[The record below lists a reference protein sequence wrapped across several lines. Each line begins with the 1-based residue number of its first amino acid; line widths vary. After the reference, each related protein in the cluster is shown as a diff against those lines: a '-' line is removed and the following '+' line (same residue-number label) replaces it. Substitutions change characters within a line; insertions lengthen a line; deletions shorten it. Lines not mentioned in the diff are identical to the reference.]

1 MLEDDIDRDS
11 YEPVYVQMVKILK
24 KAIAGGVFR
33 PGEKLPSE
41 SQLCERFD
49 VSPMT
54 VRRVLNILDEQG
66 IVSGVQGKGTFVNKI
81 QISSASF
88 ELGELEEIFESGE
101 SEIRLLDTG
110 IIEAGKERAEKLGIE
125 EEEPV
130 VSLERLICRSGDP
143 LIYHR
148 EYLIY
153 DPARPLVESELEVTS
168 LRGLFTGSGTSE
180 VKDGRLELRAVN
192 LEDEVAKKLQCE
204 TGLASF
210 RLEHLLYDFEDSPV
224 SWGKFYMPGDEISF
238 RTAMG
243 VKEMLAGEEGKLDE
257 AK

>member
-11 YEPVYVQMVKILK
+11 YEPVYVQMVNILK
-24 KAIAGGVFR
+24 KAIAAGVFR

-66 IVSGVQGKGTFVNKI
+66 IVNGVQGKGTFVNKI
-81 QISSASF
+81 QISSACF
-88 ELGELEEIFESGE
+88 ELGELEKIFESGE
-101 SEIRLLDTG
+101 NEIRLLNTG
-110 IIEAGKERAEKLGIE
+110 IIEAGRERADKLE
-125 EEEPV
+125 VQEDESL
-130 VSLERLICRSGDP
+130 VSLERIIFRAGAP

-148 EYLIY
+148 EYLLY
-153 DPARPLVESELEVTS
+153 DPTRPLVESELEVTS

-180 VKDGRLELRAVN
+180 VKDGELELKAVN
-192 LEDEVAKKLQCE
+192 LTEEVAKKMQCE
-204 TGLASF
+204 PGLASF
-210 RLEHLLYDFEDSPV
+210 KLEHLLYDFEDSPV
-224 SWGKFYMPGDEISF
+224 SWGSFYMPGDEISF

-243 VKEMLAGEEGKLDE
+243 VKEMLTEEEGKLDE